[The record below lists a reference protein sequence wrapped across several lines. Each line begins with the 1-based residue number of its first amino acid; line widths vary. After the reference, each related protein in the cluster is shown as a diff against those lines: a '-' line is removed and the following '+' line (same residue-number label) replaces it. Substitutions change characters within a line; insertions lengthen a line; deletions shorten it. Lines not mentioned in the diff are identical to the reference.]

1 MKRFVRRC
9 VCVCRLAVDGVW
21 RLCVHLP
28 HEHRWQRTEQ
38 RACVC
43 VCMCWAKMND
53 VFGLLFVFVGP
64 NDGRYFCHVC
74 GGVRLVFEY
83 CYGWRLRRP
92 NCVSVCVTDTSFSLS
107 VFRVIGVS
115 AIEIVV
121 PLLVWDLNENEF
133 HTHVNYA
140 PTRRTCRYSFD
151 FILCECMPPGSFM
164 RRMRILWR
172 RKLRRQN
179 LTYACLGEY
188 FYNFAGQIETKKN
201 PIFTS
206 QWKWYPF
213 PRCERKTFD
222 GISLTWN
229 SIKNTFIQDDLHR
242 TCAQC
247 TNPTHEIHHIAQ
259 SPFVVLVPSIGTRTH
274 VRNCIFSFAFR
285 SRVSGFDSIIRTN
298 VVAVAVTT
306 ATSHLLFW
314 CCCFANVYSHR
325 SIMAT
330 EQQQQTTISFI
341 SNVCAQTTEE
351 GLVYLMTFAV
361 C

>member
-1 MKRFVRRC
+1 MSWYELCTKRHNNNNKSDILSGNETIRAAVC

-247 TNPTHEIHHIAQ
+247 TKFITLPNRLLLFSCLPSERERMYAIVFLASHFVHVSVDSIPLYERMSWRWLWRQRRRIYYSDVVVLLMCIRIAQ
-259 SPFVVLVPSIGTRTH
+259 
-274 VRNCIFSFAFR
+274 
-285 SRVSGFDSIIRTN
+285 
-298 VVAVAVTT
+298 
-306 ATSHLLFW
+306 
-314 CCCFANVYSHR
+314 
-325 SIMAT
+325 
-330 EQQQQTTISFI
+330 
-341 SNVCAQTTEE
+341 
-351 GLVYLMTFAV
+351 
-361 C
+361 